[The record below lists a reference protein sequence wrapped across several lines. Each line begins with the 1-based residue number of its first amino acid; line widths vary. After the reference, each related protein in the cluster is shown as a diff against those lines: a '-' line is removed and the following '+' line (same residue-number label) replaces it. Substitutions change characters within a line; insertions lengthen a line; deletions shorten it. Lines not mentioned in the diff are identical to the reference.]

1 MSQTQP
7 DDVFDLG
14 LQADLAMWMRT
25 PTDRRRLL
33 KLGAVGIGMVLAGYH
48 GQQAAQP
55 AQPAQA
61 ETELLNACVQIP
73 SETAGPYPADGSTAS
88 SQNLNVLTRS
98 GIVRND
104 IRPSLNTS
112 NVATGIPCT
121 VELSLINI
129 NANCAPLAGYAV
141 YIWHCTNDGK
151 YSLYSSGIINEDYLR
166 GVQAS
171 DSNGKVSFTTIF
183 PGCYAGRWPHIHFE
197 IYPSLALATGS
208 GNIVHTSQLALPES
222 SCEQVYATAGY
233 GSSMQ
238 NLAALSIENDNVF
251 GNDDGVL
258 QIATVTGDPS
268 TGYTAKLSVGV
279 AGPTVELTETVFLP
293 WTTSAE
299 N

>member
-1 MSQTQP
+1 MSQT
-7 DDVFDLG
+7 DDLFDLG
-14 LQADLAMWMRT
+14 LKADLAMWMRT
-25 PTDRRRLL
+25 PTDRRRVL
-33 KLGAVGIGMVLAGYH
+33 KMGAVGIGMLLAGY
-48 GQQAAQP
+48 QAKQSP
-55 AQPAQA
+55 QSVQA
-61 ETELLNACVQIP
+61 EANLIGSCVQIP

-98 GIVRND
+98 GIVRSD

-112 NVATGIPCT
+112 NVAAGMPCT
-121 VELSLINI
+121 VELSLVNI

-151 YSLYSSGIINEDYLR
+151 YSMYSSGITNEDYLR

-171 DSNGKVSFTTIF
+171 DSNGKVTFTTIF

-197 IYPSLALATGS
+197 VYPSLALATGPS
-208 GNIVHTSQLALPES
+208 NIVHTSQLALPEA
-222 SCEQVYATAGY
+222 SCSEVYATTGY
-233 GSSMQ
+233 SASVQ
-238 NLAALSIENDNVF
+238 NLAQLDIETDNVF

-258 QIATVTGDPS
+258 QIATVTGNTS

-279 AGPTVELTETVFLP
+279 AGPSIEVTDQVFLP
-293 WTTSAE
+293 WATTAE

>member
-1 MSQTQP
+1 MSQT
-7 DDVFDLG
+7 DDLFDLG
-14 LQADLAMWMRT
+14 LKADLAMWMRK
-25 PTDRRRLL
+25 PTDRRRVL
-33 KLGAVGIGMVLAGYH
+33 KMGAVGIGMLLAGY
-48 GQQAAQP
+48 QAKQSP
-55 AQPAQA
+55 QLAQA
-61 ETELLNACVQIP
+61 ETDLINACVQIP

-112 NVATGIPCT
+112 NIAAGIPCT
-121 VELSLINI
+121 VELSLVNI

-151 YSLYSSGIINEDYLR
+151 YSMYSSGISNEDYLR

-171 DSNGKVSFTTIF
+171 DSNGKVTFTTIF

-197 IYPSLALATGS
+197 VYPSLALATGPS
-208 GNIVHTSQLALPES
+208 NIVHTSQLALPDA
-222 SCEQVYATAGY
+222 SCNEVYATTGY
-233 GSSMQ
+233 SASVQ
-238 NLAALSIENDNVF
+238 NLAQLDIETDNVF

-258 QIATVTGDPS
+258 QLATVTGNTS
-268 TGYTAKLSVGV
+268 NGYSAKLSVGV
-279 AGPTVELTETVFLP
+279 AGPSVAVTDQVFLP
-293 WTTSAE
+293 WATTAE

>member
-14 LQADLAMWMRT
+14 LQADLAMWMHT

-33 KLGAVGIGMVLAGYH
+33 KLGAVGISMLLVGY
-48 GQQAAQP
+48 QANQSP
-55 AQPAQA
+55 HLAQA
-61 ETELLNACVQIP
+61 ETELLGSCVQIP
-73 SETAGPYPADGSTAS
+73 SETAGPYPADGSNAS
-88 SQNLNVLTRS
+88 SQKLNVLTRS

-112 NVATGIPCT
+112 NVAAGIPCT
-121 VELSLINI
+121 VELSLVNI
-129 NANCAPLAGYAV
+129 NADCAPLAGYAV

-151 YSLYSSGIINEDYLR
+151 YSLYSSGITNEDYLR

-171 DSNGKVSFTTIF
+171 DSNGNLTFTTIF

-197 IYPSLALATGS
+197 VYPSLALATGS
-208 GNIVHTSQLALPES
+208 SNIVHTSQLALTEA
-222 SCEQVYATAGY
+222 SCDQVYTTTGY
-233 GSSMQ
+233 GASMQ
-238 NLAALSIENDNVF
+238 NLASLSIENDNVF

-258 QIATVTGDPS
+258 QIASVTGNTS
-268 TGYTAKLSVGV
+268 TGYTAKLTVGV
-279 AGPTVELTETVFLP
+279 AGPTIAVTNQVFLP
-293 WTTSAE
+293 WATTAE

>member
-1 MSQTQP
+1 MSQT

-14 LQADLAMWMRT
+14 LKADLAMWMRT
-25 PTDRRRLL
+25 PTDRRRVL
-33 KLGAVGIGMVLAGYH
+33 KMGAIGIGMLLAGY
-48 GQQAAQP
+48 QAKQSP
-55 AQPAQA
+55 QLAQA
-61 ETELLNACVQIP
+61 ETDLINACVQIP

-112 NVATGIPCT
+112 NVAAGMPCT
-121 VELSLINI
+121 VELSLVNI

-151 YSLYSSGIINEDYLR
+151 YSMYSSGITNEDYLR

-171 DSNGKVSFTTIF
+171 DSNGKVTFTTIF

-197 IYPSLALATGS
+197 VYPSLALATGPS
-208 GNIVHTSQLALPES
+208 NIVNTSQLALPEA
-222 SCEQVYATAGY
+222 SCNEVYATTGY
-233 GSSMQ
+233 SASVQ
-238 NLAALSIENDNVF
+238 NLAQLDIETDNVF

-258 QIATVTGDPS
+258 QIATVTGNTG

-279 AGPTVELTETVFLP
+279 AGPSVAVTDQVFLP
-293 WTTSAE
+293 WATTAE
-299 N
+299 H

>member
-1 MSQTQP
+1 MTQMPP
-7 DDVFDLG
+7 DDLFDLG
-14 LQADLAMWMRT
+14 LKADLAMWMRK
-25 PTDRRRLL
+25 PTDRRRVL
-33 KLGAVGIGMVLAGYH
+33 KMGSIGIGMLLAGYQAKQSP
-48 GQQAAQP
+48 QQ
-55 AQPAQA
+55 AQA
-61 ETELLNACVQIP
+61 ETDLINSCVQIP
-73 SETAGPYPADGSTAS
+73 GETAGPYPADGSTAS

-112 NVATGIPCT
+112 NVAAGMPCT
-121 VELSLINI
+121 VELSLVNI

-151 YSLYSSGIINEDYLR
+151 YSMYSSGITNEDYLR

-171 DSNGKVSFTTIF
+171 DSNGKVTFTTIF

-197 IYPSLALATGS
+197 IYPSLALATGPS
-208 GNIVHTSQLALPES
+208 NIVHTSQLALPEA
-222 SCEQVYATAGY
+222 SCNEVYATTGY
-233 GSSMQ
+233 SASVQ
-238 NLAALSIENDNVF
+238 NLAQLDIETDNVF

-258 QIATVTGDPS
+258 QIAIVTGNTS

-279 AGPTVELTETVFLP
+279 AGPSVEVTDQVFLP
-293 WTTSAE
+293 WATTAE

>member
-1 MSQTQP
+1 MSQT

-14 LQADLAMWMRT
+14 LKADLAMWMRT
-25 PTDRRRLL
+25 PTDRRRVL
-33 KLGAVGIGMVLAGYH
+33 KMGAIGIGMLLAGY
-48 GQQAAQP
+48 QAKQSP
-55 AQPAQA
+55 QLAQA
-61 ETELLNACVQIP
+61 ETDLINACVQIP

-112 NVATGIPCT
+112 NVAAGMPCT
-121 VELSLINI
+121 VELSLVNI

-151 YSLYSSGIINEDYLR
+151 YSMYSSGITNEDYLR

-171 DSNGKVSFTTIF
+171 DSNGKVTFTTIF

-197 IYPSLALATGS
+197 VYPSLALATGPS
-208 GNIVHTSQLALPES
+208 NIVHTSQLALPEA
-222 SCEQVYATAGY
+222 SCNEVYATTGY
-233 GSSMQ
+233 SASVQ
-238 NLAALSIENDNVF
+238 NLAQLDIETDNVF

-258 QIATVTGDPS
+258 QIATVTGNTS

-279 AGPTVELTETVFLP
+279 AGPTITVTDQVFLP
-293 WTTSAE
+293 WATTAE